1 MGKAYSLDLRQRIA
15 AHVAAGGTRR
25 GAARQF
31 AVSPSTAVR
40 VLENQLQRGTLEPL
54 KQGRRPGSGKL
65 APYIDFL
72 MEIVEA
78 VPDIT
83 MPELAAAL
91 LAEHGVEAHPS
102 SLSRVLVKQGMTY
115 KKRHSTLRNASGR
128 MSAGHG
134 VSGQASASRACARS
148 RTG

>member
-1 MGKAYSLDLRQRIA
+1 MGKAYSLDLRERIA

-25 GAARQF
+25 GAARHF

-40 VLENQLQRGTLEPL
+40 VVASQSQRGTLEPR
-54 KQGRRPGSGKL
+54 KQGRPPGTGKL
-65 APYIDFL
+65 AAHIDFL
-72 MEIVEA
+72 VEIVEA

-115 KKRHSTLRNASGR
+115 KKRHSTPRSASAP
-128 MSAGHG
+128 MSAGHD
-134 VSGQASASRACARS
+134 V
-148 RTG
+148 TG

>member
-102 SLSRVLVKQGMTY
+102 SLSRVLVQGN
-115 KKRHSTLRNASGR
+115 RI
-128 MSAGHG
+128 
-134 VSGQASASRACARS
+134 
-148 RTG
+148 

>member
-1 MGKAYSLDLRQRIA
+1 MGKAYSLDLRERIA

-25 GAARQF
+25 GAARHF

-40 VLENQLQRGTLEPL
+40 VLASQLQHGTLEPR
-54 KQGRRPGSGKL
+54 KQGRPPGKGKL
-65 APYIDFL
+65 APHIDFL
-72 MEIVEA
+72 VEIVEA

-91 LAEHGVEAHPS
+91 LAEHGVAVHPS

-115 KKRHSTLRNASGR
+115 KKSPSCLGA
-128 MSAGHG
+128 
-134 VSGQASASRACARS
+134 RARRCPQGTA
-148 RTG
+148 

>member
-1 MGKAYSLDLRQRIA
+1 MGKAYSLDLRERIA

-25 GAARQF
+25 GAARHF

-40 VLENQLQRGTLEPL
+40 VVASQLQRGTLEPL
-54 KQGRRPGSGKL
+54 KQGRPPGKGKL

-72 MEIVEA
+72 VEIVEA